1 MILKPLYWLYAFSFS
16 LLISFGFL
24 GYGIDYYEAYYEIK
38 WGFGGILDRL
48 GFVIA
53 GAHLDGFSIGIFSVS
68 FLQFVNYHLL
78 INKSR
83 LNSKYLYIV
92 AIILSFSWSHLLQS
106 LNMIRQG
113 LSINLLMLFF
123 IAVRF
128 NKVYIVLHTIT
139 HKIALASASLSVFL
153 LFAKNLKIPL
163 FPLILRM
170 LFVLAVFQYGPK
182 FGAGIVGKD
191 LTIFLLVITISYEI
205 LALFVNQKISKKL
218 LILLY
223 VSNSLI
229 WVFLLVGLS
238 AYAER
243 LFLSFFPLYFFLPA
257 IIFRLNLFVLL
268 IYLLLS
274 ILYVLIS
281 WTIGPLQNALY

>member
-24 GYGIDYYEAYYEIK
+24 GYGIDYHEAYSEIR
-38 WGFGGILDRL
+38 WGWGYLFDRL

-53 GAHLDGFSIGIFSVS
+53 GAHLEGFSIGIFSVS
-68 FLQFVNYHLL
+68 FLQFINYHLL
-78 INKSR
+78 INKSK

-92 AIILSFSWSHLLQS
+92 AIVLSFGWSHLLQS

-113 LSINLLMLFF
+113 LSINLLILFF
-123 IAVRF
+123 LAVRF
-128 NKVYIVLHTIT
+128 TKVYIILHTAT
-139 HKIALASASLSVFL
+139 HKIALASVSLSAFL
-153 LFAKNLKIPL
+153 LFTKNLKIPL
-163 FPLILRM
+163 FSLLLRM
-170 LFVLAVFQYGPK
+170 LFILAVFQYSPR
-182 FGAGIVGKD
+182 FGAGVVGKD
-191 LTIFLLVITISYEI
+191 LTIFLLIITISYEI
-205 LALFVNQKISKKL
+205 LALFAIKKISTKL
-218 LILLY
+218 LILIY

-229 WVFLLVGLS
+229 WGFLLIGIS

-243 LFLSFFPLYFFLPA
+243 LFLSFFPVYFFLPA

-274 ILYVLIS
+274 LLYVVIS
-281 WTIGPLQNALY
+281 WTAGPLQNALY